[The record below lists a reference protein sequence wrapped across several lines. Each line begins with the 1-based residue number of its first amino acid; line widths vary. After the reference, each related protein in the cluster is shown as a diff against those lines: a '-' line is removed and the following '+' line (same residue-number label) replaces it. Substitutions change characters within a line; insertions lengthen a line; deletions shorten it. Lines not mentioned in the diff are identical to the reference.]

1 MVFQCPHGRLN
12 YGFMLLDRDLA
23 YFILILIFAIDI
35 EYYFI
40 FQYVVIQ
47 YCYATSFPFYA

>member
-23 YFILILIFAIDI
+23 YFILTLFLAIDI
-35 EYYFI
+35 ECYHILKY
-40 FQYVVIQ
+40 
-47 YCYATSFPFYA
+47 YATSFPFYV